1 MSALIKK
8 LLNTSTMTLGL
19 RSMSEV
25 TKVQPTVTR
34 IPSYTDQLNPIP
46 GYDYKKTESHP
57 LPGIEFKGPPPAETG
72 IHAVTGE
79 VVKFPY
85 FHCKDACYDESVTIQ
100 DLVEVI
106 PADSEKGP
114 IDIWLDGFEFP
125 DLPKGPD
132 EVYKVK
138 GTAIGEVGPT
148 PDMWRYNNEYPAVRE
163 AYMFWRKYGTVRT
176 DNLPEEQFDAMWMH
190 FFNNP
195 LLDTYELRRGCNIV
209 HDLDMIPEPSL
220 VEHMFHACRRLN
232 DYPMTIRI
240 LEGIKNKIPKD
251 PVVYQW
257 VLQELAPVMEE
268 LGIKTPD
275 ELGLHIAPEG
285 KGPLPY

>member
-1 MSALIKK
+1 MSALFRK
-8 LLNTSTMTLGL
+8 LLTTPLVPMGL
-19 RSMSEV
+19 RTLSEV
-25 TKVQPTVTR
+25 TKVQPTVTC
-34 IPSYTDQLNPIP
+34 IPSHSDQLNPIP
-46 GYDYKKTESHP
+46 GYDYTTTESHP
-57 LPGIEFKGPPPAETG
+57 VPGVVFRGPPPAETG

-85 FHCKDACYDESVTIQ
+85 FVCKDGCYDDSVTIQ

-106 PADSEKGP
+106 PSDSEKGP

-125 DLPKGPD
+125 GMPKGAN

-138 GTAIGEVGPT
+138 GTNVGEIGPT
-148 PDMWRYNNEYPAVRE
+148 PDLWRYMHDIPAVKE
-163 AYMFWRKYGTVRT
+163 AYTFWRKYGTVRT
-176 DNLPEEQFDAMWMH
+176 DYLPEEQFDAMWMH

-195 LLDTYELRRGCNIV
+195 LLDTYELRRGVNIV
-209 HDLDMIPEPSL
+209 HDLDMIPEPAL
-220 VEHMFHACRRLN
+220 VEQMFYACRRLN

-257 VLQELAPVMEE
+257 VLQELTPVMEE

>member
-1 MSALIKK
+1 MLALRL
-8 LLNTSTMTLGL
+8 LLNRHAVPMSLKSL
-19 RSMSEV
+19 SEV
-25 TKVQPTVTR
+25 AKIEPTKHV
-34 IPSYTDQLNPIP
+34 IPSYPDMLNPIP
-46 GYDYKKTESHP
+46 GYNYIRTESHP
-57 LPGIEFKGPPPAETG
+57 VPGAQFKDPPPAETG

-79 VVKFPY
+79 VVTFPY
-85 FHCKDACYDESVTIQ
+85 MTCKDACYDPLATIH

-106 PADSEKGP
+106 PKDSEKGP

-125 DLPKGPD
+125 DLPKGPN

-138 GTAIGEVGPT
+138 GTNVGETGPG
-148 PDMWRYNNEYPAVRE
+148 PDMWRYKYEIPAVLE
-163 AYMFWRKYGTVRT
+163 AYMFWRKYGTLRT
-176 DNLPEEQFDAMWMH
+176 DYLPEEQFDAMWIH

-195 LLDTYELRRGCNIV
+195 LLDRYELRRGCNIV
-209 HDLDMIPEPSL
+209 HDLDMIPEPYL
-220 VEHMFHACRRLN
+220 VEQMFYACRRLN
-232 DYPMTIRI
+232 DLSMTIRI

-257 VLQELAPVMEE
+257 MLQELTPVMEE

>member
-100 DLVEVI
+100 
-106 PADSEKGP
+106 
-114 IDIWLDGFEFP
+114 
-125 DLPKGPD
+125 
-132 EVYKVK
+132 
-138 GTAIGEVGPT
+138 
-148 PDMWRYNNEYPAVRE
+148 
-163 AYMFWRKYGTVRT
+163 
-176 DNLPEEQFDAMWMH
+176 
-190 FFNNP
+190 
-195 LLDTYELRRGCNIV
+195 
-209 HDLDMIPEPSL
+209 
-220 VEHMFHACRRLN
+220 
-232 DYPMTIRI
+232 
-240 LEGIKNKIPKD
+240 
-251 PVVYQW
+251 
-257 VLQELAPVMEE
+257 
-268 LGIKTPD
+268 
-275 ELGLHIAPEG
+275 
-285 KGPLPY
+285 